1 MNDFS
6 SRNLLGNYVVCVLQ
20 IDIIPAPLQDSC
32 YLDDLSFYH
41 ILLKVKT
48 QAQVKL

>member
-1 MNDFS
+1 MIF
-6 SRNLLGNYVVCVLQ
+6 LPEIYLEIMLCVLQ